1 MFYIFAAGNEIID
14 NMNEERVLN
23 LPMRKV
29 HALEILR
36 GEKVREYRACTG
48 HWAKILGKCGDPND
62 GHTVTELKK
71 FDKIHFYPYN
81 KKWFLDCG
89 FKAMILTEVDDEFI
103 ERFGKEVAA
112 QKGEWWFVIRLGD
125 VIATD
130 LTEEV

>member
-1 MFYIFAAGNEIID
+1 MK
-14 NMNEERVLN
+14 EERVLN

-36 GEKVREYRACTG
+36 GEKVREYRACTD
-48 HWAKILGKCGDPND
+48 HWAKILGECNDPND
-62 GHTVTELKK
+62 AHTVTDLRE
-71 FDKIHFYPYN
+71 FDRVHFYTMN
-81 KKWFLDCG
+81 KKSPWFLDVQ
-89 FKAMILTEVDDEFI
+89 FKAMILTEVDDEFL
-103 ERFGKEVAA
+103 RLFGKEVAA